1 MSEAEA
7 PDSKHLLEMRNV
19 HKWFGK
25 VHALQGVDL
34 VVDAGEV
41 VAVIGDNG
49 AGKSTLMKI
58 LVGLIPMNEGEV
70 LWKGAPVRI
79 RSIQDSR
86 NLGIEPVYQDQA
98 VVNCMSVAN
107 NVFLGREPVKRIG
120 PFRFLDMKTMR
131 ERSEALTKKLGL
143 NISTVDQEVRFCS
156 GGERQGVAISR
167 AMYHEAQLTI
177 LDEPVAA
184 LSLKGTKQVLEF
196 IEHLKDNNI
205 GVIVIE
211 HNIGHAYRVADRFVI
226 MSRGKIVTNVR
237 KDQVTLAELEEM
249 TINM

>member
-1 MSEAEA
+1 MNEAGNGK
-7 PDSKHLLEMRNV
+7 PLLEMRNV

-25 VHALQGVDL
+25 VRALCGVDL
-34 VVDAGEV
+34 IVDRGEV
-41 VAVIGDNG
+41 VAIIGDNG

-58 LVGLIPMNEGEV
+58 LVGLIPMNEGEI
-70 LWKGAPVRI
+70 LWEGTPVRI

-86 NLGIEPVYQDQA
+86 QLGIEPVYQDQA

-107 NVFLGREPVKRIG
+107 NVFLGREPVKKFG
-120 PFRFLDMKTMR
+120 PFRFLDLKTMR
-131 ERSEALTKKLGL
+131 DRSEALTRKLGL

-167 AMYHEAQLTI
+167 AMYHEARLTI
-177 LDEPVAA
+177 LDEPIAA
-184 LSLKGTKQVLEF
+184 LSVKGTKQVLEF
-196 IEHLKDNNI
+196 IEQLKLKDI

-226 MSRGKIVTNVR
+226 MSRGRVVANVR
-237 KDQVTLAELEEM
+237 KEEVTLAALEDM
-249 TINM
+249 TISM